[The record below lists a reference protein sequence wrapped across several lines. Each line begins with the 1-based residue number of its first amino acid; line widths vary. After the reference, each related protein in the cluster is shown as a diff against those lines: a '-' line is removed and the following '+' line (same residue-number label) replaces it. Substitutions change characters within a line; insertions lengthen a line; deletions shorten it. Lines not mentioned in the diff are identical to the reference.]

1 MGTRK
6 KIVSE
11 DVSKLTDMPKKE
23 GIEVVVTHER
33 VQPIVVNSTT
43 FDYTNK
49 VGVMNTVTGKIIC
62 AAVDKNIAENLV
74 KSNTNFKIVDSVK
87 K

>member
-33 VQPIVVNSTT
+33 V
-43 FDYTNK
+43 
-49 VGVMNTVTGKIIC
+49 
-62 AAVDKNIAENLV
+62 
-74 KSNTNFKIVDSVK
+74 
-87 K
+87 

>member
-1 MGTRK
+1 MARPK

-11 DVSKLTDMPKKE
+11 DVTKLTDMPKKE
-23 GIEVVVTHER
+23 GIEVVVTHES

-49 VGVMNTVTGKIIC
+49 VGVLNTVTGKI
-62 AAVDKNIAENLV
+62 
-74 KSNTNFKIVDSVK
+74 S
-87 K
+87 